1 MGAVK
6 SFSGGIVLKKI
17 VYFISILTV
26 SIMFYSCDTDSSHFS
41 YDYDYNIIIPD
52 ENNTVTD
59 EESDDDPEIEEEVW
73 SVTLTFDGPINDS
86 SVTDPKRGSGVVVLT
101 DEEGNETRI
110 GAYAW
115 AVRTYQTV
123 IGDESIPQIQ
133 IFWSD
138 QNDNGEIIEYY
149 VLNLEGTTVQFK
161 NEALFVSRDAFYKV
175 KAVRTGNQFSLPCIL
190 ESPTDGKITIL
201 SHDIR
206 VGSDITISGVA
217 NMEDANDT
225 STSCQDYSSDN

>member
-1 MGAVK
+1 M
-6 SFSGGIVLKKI
+6 
-17 VYFISILTV
+17 ISM
-26 SIMFYSCDTDSSHFS
+26 MFYACDTESSHFS
-41 YDYDYNIIIPD
+41 YDYDYSVVLPD
-52 ENNTVTD
+52 ENNVVVD
-59 EESDDDPEIEEEVW
+59 EENDDENKIEEEVW
-73 SVTLTFDGPINDS
+73 SVKLSFDGPINDS

-101 DEEGNETRI
+101 DEKGDETRI

-115 AVRTYQTV
+115 AVRNSFTV
-123 IGDESIPQIQ
+123 IGDEKVPQIQ

-161 NEALFVSRDAFYKV
+161 NEALFVSRDTFYKV

-206 VGSDITISGVA
+206 VGSDIKISGVA
-217 NMEDANDT
+217 NMADANDT

>member
-1 MGAVK
+1 M
-6 SFSGGIVLKKI
+6 
-17 VYFISILTV
+17 ISM
-26 SIMFYSCDTDSSHFS
+26 MFYACDTESSHFS
-41 YDYDYNIIIPD
+41 YDYDYSVILPD
-52 ENNTVTD
+52 ENNVVVD
-59 EESDDDPEIEEEVW
+59 EENDEENKIEEEVW
-73 SVTLTFDGPINDS
+73 SVKLSFDGPINDS

-101 DEEGNETRI
+101 DENGDETRI

-115 AVRTYQTV
+115 AVRNTVTV
-123 IGDESIPQIQ
+123 IGDEHVPQIQ

-138 QNDNGEIIEYY
+138 QNDNGEVIEYY

-161 NEALFVSRDAFYKV
+161 NEALFVSRDTFYKV

-206 VGSDITISGVA
+206 VGSDIKISGVA
-217 NMEDANDT
+217 NMTDANDK